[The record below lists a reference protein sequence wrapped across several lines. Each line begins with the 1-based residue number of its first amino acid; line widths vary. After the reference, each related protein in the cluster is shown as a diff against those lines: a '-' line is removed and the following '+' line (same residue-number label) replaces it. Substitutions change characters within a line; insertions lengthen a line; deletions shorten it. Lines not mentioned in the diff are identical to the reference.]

1 MMAGEDSN
9 VLLKADALMQRHR
22 SFVARSADEQ
32 GPDAAQVAEELDIP
46 VLTEVVTADESSPQ
60 DLDAILDALHK
71 DIEHE
76 LSNWLVEALPA
87 AVMNASQHI
96 LAELDAKARHSLLPR
111 LQEILAARRAKPD

>member
-1 MMAGEDSN
+1 MSGDNGN

-22 SFVARSADEQ
+22 SFVAR
-32 GPDAAQVAEELDIP
+32 AAAAPQPAPPQASEEDIP
-46 VLTEVVTADESSPQ
+46 VLTEVVSANRTSPQ
-60 DLDAILDALHK
+60 DLDALLDALHK
-71 DIEHE
+71 DIERE

-111 LQEILAARRAKPD
+111 LQEILAARRVKSS

>member
-1 MMAGEDSN
+1 MASDDSD

-22 SFVARSADEQ
+22 SFVARSAEE
-32 GPDAAQVAEELDIP
+32 AQAVPQAAEELDIP
-46 VLTEVVTADESSPQ
+46 ILTEVVVADETTPQ
-60 DLDAILDALHK
+60 GIDAILDALHK
-71 DIEHE
+71 DIERE

-96 LAELDAKARHSLLPR
+96 LAELDTKARHSLLPR